1 MSENML
7 QKLNAQISELINQLL
22 FLVDIRDKIII
33 ESNLINKNNSD
44 LRNNFNRS
52 MGDLEANLRILNLK
66 IKGIEDE
73 NAENLKSQ
81 LEYAEKLDKINL
93 KLKRNESSDSMIDDI
108 IENLIEKGKDLEDPS
123 FKILVEKELK
133 SKMKK
138 KLAKTEK
145 ESFLANSKF
154 NFVNDLIIKFEEQ
167 IKLNDNFK
175 NFNLEFLKKSRTSL
189 NNEDKEKR
197 KKLVNRL
204 KEVLTMLKL
213 ENKKS
218 DVIDSILKIIDKK
231 FEELVESDDI
241 EMRLLLNQI
250 DKIK

>member
-1 MSENML
+1 ML

-22 FLVDIRDKIII
+22 FLVDIRDKVII

-44 LRNNFNRS
+44 LRQNFNRS

-81 LEYAEKLDKINL
+81 LEYAEKLDKINRN
-93 KLKRNESSDSMIDDI
+93 LKRTESSDSMIDNI
-108 IENLIEKGKDLEDPS
+108 IDNLIKKGKDLEDPS
-123 FKILVEKELK
+123 FKILVEKDLK

-138 KLAKTEK
+138 KLAKSEK

-154 NFVNDLIIKFEEQ
+154 NFINDLIIKFENQ

-175 NFNLEFLKKSRTSL
+175 DFNLEFLKKSRLSL
-189 NNEDKEKR
+189 NDEDKEKR

-231 FEELVESDDI
+231 FEQLVESDDI
-241 EMRLLLNQI
+241 EMRLLLNLI
-250 DKIK
+250 DKK

>member
-1 MSENML
+1 ML

-22 FLVDIRDKIII
+22 FLVDIRDKVII

-44 LRNNFNRS
+44 LRQNFNRS

-81 LEYAEKLDKINL
+81 LEYAEKLDKIN
-93 KLKRNESSDSMIDDI
+93 KNLKRTESSDSMIDDI

-123 FKILVEKELK
+123 FKILVEKDLK

-138 KLAKTEK
+138 KLAKSEK

-154 NFVNDLIIKFEEQ
+154 NFINDLIIKFENQ

-175 NFNLEFLKKSRTSL
+175 EFNLEFLKKSRLSL

-231 FEELVESDDI
+231 FEQLVESDGI
-241 EMRLLLNQI
+241 EMRLLLNLI
-250 DKIK
+250 DKK